1 MNRIEKIVLAA
12 MFALPLAFLA
22 FGESGAWAREHEH
35 EEEESEG
42 YESQLAVPM
51 AAGKAGATS
60 AATAKADA
68 TATAWREECGG
79 CHIPYPPKLLPAS
92 SWRTMMGSLDQHFG
106 TDATLADAQVTKQV
120 TDFLVAHA
128 GAEGRMTG
136 KKGEASPQRITETRW
151 FVREHD
157 EVRADVWKRPS
168 IKSPANCGAC
178 HQGAADGNFNEH
190 RIRIPK
196 Q

>member
-35 EEEESEG
+35 EREEGEE

-51 AAGKAGATS
+51 AAGKAN
-60 AATAKADA
+60 AA
-68 TATAWREECGG
+68 ATAWREECGG

-92 SWRTMMGSLDQHFG
+92 SWRSMMGSLEQHFG

-128 GAEGRMTG
+128 GAEGRVTG
-136 KKGEASPQRITETRW
+136 KKGEASPQRITDTRW

-178 HQGAADGNFNEH
+178 HQGAADGDFNEH